1 MIKPIEEFVKQRNEA
16 LFSLDRDKI
25 IKFYELA
32 YGKSEAKKF
41 AKVDEKVFWAAV
53 YKAICNIISAPEDLK
68 AYAEK
73 WLIKNGFAIDVSQAM
88 TMTEDMVL
96 YALQICSNENYLCYE
111 CPLACYKK
119 GVECLD
125 ILKQNAYL
133 LIRKQ
138 KAEIEALKKEKIEA
152 IKEFAVRV
160 KMEVNFILLYYKL
173 DKIVPQLDY
182 EVSAII
188 QKIEKEMTEG

>member
-1 MIKPIEEFVKQRNEA
+1 MIKKREEFVKQRNEA

-53 YKAICNIISAPEDLK
+53 YKAICDIISAPDDLK

-73 WLIKNGFAIDVSQAM
+73 WLIENGFAIDVSQAM
-88 TMTEDMVL
+88 TVTEDMVL
-96 YALQICSNENYLCYE
+96 YALQICSNENYLCHE

-125 ILKQNAYL
+125 ILKQKAYL

-138 KAEIEALKKEKIEA
+138 KAEIEALKNEKTEA
-152 IKEFAVRV
+152 IKKFAERVAIAFYYEFEESIPSSMA
-160 KMEVNFILLYYKL
+160 E
-173 DKIVPQLDY
+173 KIDEIV
-182 EVSAII
+182 
-188 QKIEKEMTEG
+188 KEMTEGENGKGG

>member
-53 YKAICNIISAPEDLK
+53 YKAICNIINAPDDLK

-73 WLIKNGFAIDVSQAM
+73 WLTQNGFAADVSQVM
-88 TMTEDMVL
+88 TITEDMVL
-96 YALQICSNENYLCYE
+96 NALKNCSNENYLCYE

-125 ILKQNAYL
+125 ILKQNAYI

-138 KAEIEALKKEKIEA
+138 KAEIEALKNEKTEA
-152 IKEFAVRV
+152 IKKFAERVVIAFYYEFEESIPSSMAEKIDEIVR
-160 KMEVNFILLYYKL
+160 
-173 DKIVPQLDY
+173 
-182 EVSAII
+182 
-188 QKIEKEMTEG
+188 EMTEGEK

>member
-53 YKAICNIISAPEDLK
+53 YKAICNIISAPDDLK

-73 WLIKNGFAIDVSQAM
+73 WLTQNGFAADVSQVM
-88 TMTEDMVL
+88 TITEDMVL
-96 YALQICSNENYLCYE
+96 YALQICSNENYLCHE

-125 ILKQNAYL
+125 ILKQ
-133 LIRKQ
+133 
-138 KAEIEALKKEKIEA
+138 KAEIEALKNEKTEA

-160 KMEVNFILLYYKL
+160 KMEVYFILLYYKL
-173 DKIVPQLDY
+173 DKIVPTLDH
-182 EVSAII
+182 EIFASFE
-188 QKIEKEMTEG
+188 KIEKEMTEEDEDNA

>member
-32 YGKSEAKKF
+32 YNKAEAEKF

-53 YKAICNIISAPEDLK
+53 YKAICNIINAPEDLK
-68 AYAEK
+68 AKAEK
-73 WLIKNGFAIDVSQAM
+73 WLTENGYAIDVSQAM

-125 ILKQNAYL
+125 ILKKNAYL

-138 KAEIEALKKEKIEA
+138 KAEIEALKKEKTEA
-152 IKEFAVRV
+152 IKKFAERVAIAFYYEFEESIPSSMA
-160 KMEVNFILLYYKL
+160 E
-173 DKIVPQLDY
+173 KIDEIV
-182 EVSAII
+182 
-188 QKIEKEMTEG
+188 KEMTEDKNG

>member
-25 IKFYELA
+25 LKFYELA
-32 YGKSEAKKF
+32 YSKSEAKKF

-68 AYAEK
+68 AKAEK
-73 WLIKNGFAIDVSQAM
+73 WLTENGYAIDVSQAM

-96 YALQICSNENYLCYE
+96 YALQICSNENYLCHE
-111 CPLACYKK
+111 CPLACKK
-119 GVECLD
+119 RGVECLD
-125 ILKQNAYL
+125 ILKKNAYL

-138 KAEIEALKKEKIEA
+138 KAEIEALKNEKTEA
-152 IKEFAVRV
+152 IKKFAERVAIAFYYEFEESIPSSMAEKIDEIVR
-160 KMEVNFILLYYKL
+160 
-173 DKIVPQLDY
+173 
-182 EVSAII
+182 
-188 QKIEKEMTEG
+188 EMTEGENGKGG

>member
-25 IKFYELA
+25 LKFYELA
-32 YGKSEAKKF
+32 YSKSEAKKF

-68 AYAEK
+68 AKAEK
-73 WLIKNGFAIDVSQAM
+73 WLTENGYAIDVSQAM
-88 TMTEDMVL
+88 TEDVVL
-96 YALQICSNENYLCYE
+96 YALQICSNENYLCHE

-119 GVECLD
+119 GVDCLD
-125 ILKQNAYL
+125 ILKQNAYI

-138 KAEIEALKKEKIEA
+138 KAEIEALKNEKTEA
-152 IKEFAVRV
+152 IKKFAERVAIAFYYEFEESIPSSMAEKIDEIVR
-160 KMEVNFILLYYKL
+160 
-173 DKIVPQLDY
+173 
-182 EVSAII
+182 
-188 QKIEKEMTEG
+188 EMTEGENGKGV